1 MVINYVIIG
10 AMKPVNLDELFD
22 VVTKMIAHPHTA
34 IVEHDKRR
42 AAQVFL
48 AFDDFMI
55 DHLEGYCGDDCEF
68 DFGAYAAEVIDD
80 LENKNK

>member
-1 MVINYVIIG
+1 MT
-10 AMKPVNLDELFD
+10 LEELFD

-42 AAQVFL
+42 AVQVFL

-55 DHLEGYCGDDCEF
+55 DHLPGYCNDDCEF
-68 DFGAYAAEVIDD
+68 DFGAYASEQLDI
-80 LENKNK
+80 LEGK